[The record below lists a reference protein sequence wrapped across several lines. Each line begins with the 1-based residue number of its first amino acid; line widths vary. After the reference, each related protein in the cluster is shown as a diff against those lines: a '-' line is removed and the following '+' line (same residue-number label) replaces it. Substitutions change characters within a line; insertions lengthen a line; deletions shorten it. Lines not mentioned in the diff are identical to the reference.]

1 MESFASIGV
10 LGGVGPYAGL
20 DLVQKIFNNT
30 RAARDQEHLPVTLLS
45 FPGEIA
51 DRIDFLVHGTGK
63 NPGVAIGCTAHS
75 SSILRPALQMLEA
88 SGTDVRFMHMIYEV
102 VRFIRE
108 ELPELRAVG
117 VLCTQGTYASGVYRT
132 ALGNAGITPPFSDEE
147 GREEV
152 QNAISHAAY
161 GIKAFSH
168 PITPRACHAL
178 DVQAAQHIKRGAQAL
193 ILGCTEIPLA
203 FTGRH
208 FQNTPLIDATDILAR
223 ALIRTFAPGRLH

>member
-63 NPGVAIGCTAHS
+63 NPGVAIGCILIRLANGGATVLGIPCNTAHS

-117 VLCTQGTYASGVYRT
+117 VLCTQGTLRLRRLPDSFGQC
-132 ALGNAGITPPFSDEE
+132 GHNA
-147 GREEV
+147 
-152 QNAISHAAY
+152 AI
-161 GIKAFSH
+161 F
-168 PITPRACHAL
+168 R
-178 DVQAAQHIKRGAQAL
+178 
-193 ILGCTEIPLA
+193 
-203 FTGRH
+203 
-208 FQNTPLIDATDILAR
+208 
-223 ALIRTFAPGRLH
+223 